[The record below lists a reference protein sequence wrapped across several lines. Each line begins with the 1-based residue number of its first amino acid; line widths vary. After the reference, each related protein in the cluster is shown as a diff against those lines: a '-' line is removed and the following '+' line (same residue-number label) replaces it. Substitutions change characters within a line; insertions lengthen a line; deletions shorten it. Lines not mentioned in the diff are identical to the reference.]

1 MQNGDQACQKVND
14 VTISPNSCKAAPDES
29 GWLNCF
35 KMAGS
40 TVGSNSCNGSDSS
53 CSRLQSST
61 VGDGSCQEAAS
72 CYANCG
78 TGCGVRLSIGT
89 NACNYDSVC
98 SFCENDSVIP
108 DNACN
113 YPWWDARG
121 SDVARC
127 VGDDYDPKTGFC
139 TYGTLDA
146 AVGYPGG
153 KCNYCMVS
161 SVLLKMF
168 LFCFLSTS
176 DLSIH
181 RIDRD

>member
-1 MQNGDQACQKVND
+1 MIIHKLELAGIRSFNDSCNGDQACQKVND

-78 TGCGVRLSIGT
+78 IGCGVRLSIGT

-113 YPWWDARG
+113 
-121 SDVARC
+121 
-127 VGDDYDPKTGFC
+127 FH
-139 TYGTLDA
+139 
-146 AVGYPGG
+146 GG
-153 KCNYCMVS
+153 MQEDLTSLGVWGMIMIQRLVFVPMVP
-161 SVLLKMF
+161 
-168 LFCFLSTS
+168 
-176 DLSIH
+176 
-181 RIDRD
+181 